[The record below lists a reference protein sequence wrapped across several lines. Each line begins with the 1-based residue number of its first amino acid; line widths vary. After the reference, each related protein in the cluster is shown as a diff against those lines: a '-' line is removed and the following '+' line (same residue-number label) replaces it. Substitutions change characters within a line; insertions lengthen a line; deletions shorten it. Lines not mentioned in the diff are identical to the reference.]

1 MQDLRPGRYRS
12 FRYRASVAGSTRD
25 LGDDMAEPRRVPD
38 HREREVLAF
47 APPYERDG
55 TSVITVTAARSHTA
69 THGAGRE
76 DGGFDA
82 AMSGSRPM
90 GAFVLRDGRVR
101 WHPVVDVTKVI
112 TTAELVVGGVMI
124 ARRLA
129 ARPSA
134 AKAAVTMGPGGW
146 VSMKGGVMAVR
157 PARCAW
163 RRTCPA
169 VTGPLPRRPWW
180 ARLLAATTLES
191 VLG

>member
-1 MQDLRPGRYRS
+1 MASPRP
-12 FRYRASVAGSTRD
+12 APD
-25 LGDDMAEPRRVPD
+25 RR
-38 HREREVLAF
+38 EGEVLAF

-55 TSVITVTAARSHTA
+55 TSVITATAARSHTA

-82 AMSGSRPM
+82 ELSGSRPM

-101 WHPVVDVTKVI
+101 WHPVVDVTKVV

-129 ARPSA
+129 ARPSS

-157 PARCAW
+157 PARRAW
-163 RRTCPA
+163 RRTRPA

>member
-1 MQDLRPGRYRS
+1 MS
-12 FRYRASVAGSTRD
+12 
-25 LGDDMAEPRRVPD
+25 EPRPTSDR
-38 HREREVLAF
+38 RERRVLAF

-55 TSVITVTAARSHTA
+55 TSVITATTARSHTA
-69 THGAGRE
+69 THGAGIDRE
-76 DGGFDA
+76 GGGFDA
-82 AMSGSRPM
+82 EMSGSRPM
-90 GAFVLRDGRVR
+90 GAFVLRNGRVR
-101 WHPVVDVTKVI
+101 WHPVVDVTKVL

-157 PARCAW
+157 PARRAW
-163 RRTCPA
+163 RRTRPA
-169 VTGPLPRRPWW
+169 VSGPLPRRPWW